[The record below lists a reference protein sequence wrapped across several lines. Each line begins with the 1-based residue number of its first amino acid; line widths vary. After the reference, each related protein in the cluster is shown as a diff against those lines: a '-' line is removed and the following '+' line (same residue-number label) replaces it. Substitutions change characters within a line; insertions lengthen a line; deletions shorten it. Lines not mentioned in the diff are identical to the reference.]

1 MSVPQVPRSG
11 GHLFTL
17 DPARDYPVLDRAEDV
32 YVWDAEGN
40 RYLDAIAGIAV
51 ATIGYGRRDVVDA
64 MTAQA
69 TRLPYAVGNI
79 FANAPAIRLAERI
92 GAITPGDLDWVHFT
106 SGGSEA
112 VEVALKL
119 ARQYHVIR
127 GEPERHVVISRWTSY
142 HGATLAT
149 LSVGGSKLRRRVYEP
164 LLLDTPHIP
173 PSYCY
178 RCPWGL
184 TYPSCAIACATELET
199 AIQAAGPE
207 RVAAFIAEPVV
218 ASVGGAI
225 WPVDEYWP
233 MIREICDRHG
243 ILLIADEVVTG
254 FGRTGRDFAVDHWG
268 VVPDLLV
275 MGKGIS
281 GGYAPLGAVAIRT
294 PIREAFEEHGAA
306 FEHIFTF
313 GGNPVA
319 ATAGLAVLDVW
330 QRERLTDHVAEL
342 APGFTAA
349 LEPLRRLPFVGDVR
363 TIGFMAGIELVADRE
378 TRRPFPPAARV
389 AAKAREA
396 GLRAGIVTY
405 PGTGMAEGAD
415 GRPAGDIISL
425 YPPLTFQPSHIAEM
439 SERLADA
446 FTQLGRDLER

>member
-1 MSVPQVPRSG
+1 M
-11 GHLFTL
+11 
-17 DPARDYPVLDRAEDV
+17 
-32 YVWDAEGN
+32 
-40 RYLDAIAGIAV
+40 
-51 ATIGYGRRDVVDA
+51 
-64 MTAQA
+64 
-69 TRLPYAVGNI
+69 
-79 FANAPAIRLAERI
+79 
-92 GAITPGDLDWVHFT
+92 
-106 SGGSEA
+106 
-112 VEVALKL
+112 
-119 ARQYHVIR
+119 
-127 GEPERHVVISRWTSY
+127 
-142 HGATLAT
+142 
-149 LSVGGSKLRRRVYEP
+149 
-164 LLLDTPHIP
+164 LLDMPHIP

-184 TYPSCAIACATELET
+184 TYPSCGIACATELET
-199 AIQAAGPE
+199 AILAAGPE

-225 WPVDEYWP
+225 WPVGEYWP
-233 MIREICDRHG
+233 MIREICDRYG
-243 ILLIADEVVTG
+243 VLLIADEVVTG

-294 PIREAFEEHGAA
+294 AIRTAFEEHGAA

-319 ATAGLAVLDVW
+319 AAAGLAVLDVW
-330 QRERLTDHVAEL
+330 ERERLTDHVAEL

-389 AAKAREA
+389 AVKAREA

-425 YPPLTFQPSHIAEM
+425 YPPLTFQPSDIAEM
-439 SERLADA
+439 GDRLADA
-446 FTQLGRDLER
+446 FTQLGRELDL